1 MKKRLLDYEIDM
13 ETRFLGNDLNRPY
26 FLLDI
31 NDEYFEFNS
40 IEELQEFRS
49 RVVSLL
55 DGAIKLYGDVMTLK
69 K

>member
-1 MKKRLLDYEIDM
+1 MKKKVLDLDIDM

-26 FLLDI
+26 FSLNI
-31 NDEYFEFNS
+31 GNEYYDFNS
-40 IEELQEFRS
+40 IEELQEFRT
-49 RVVSLL
+49 RLVSFL

>member
-13 ETRFLGNDLNRPY
+13 ETRVLGNDLNRPY
-26 FLLDI
+26 FSLDI

>member
-1 MKKRLLDYEIDM
+1 MKKTILDLDIDM
-13 ETRFLGNDLNRPY
+13 ETRFLGNDISRPY
-26 FLLDI
+26 FSFNI
-31 NDEYFEFNS
+31 GDEYYDFNS
-40 IEELQEFRS
+40 IGELQEFRT

>member
-26 FLLDI
+26 FSLDI

-40 IEELQEFRS
+40 IEEFQEFRS